1 MADLK
6 KLEQLLTDG
15 KISRREFIKRVSAL
29 GLMAAV
35 SPALLSSPAKAATPK
50 KGGHFIHAITG
61 GSTTDTLDPA
71 THTSSWNINVELQLR
86 NCLVEIDHN
95 FNPIPELAESWD
107 SSPDAKKWIFNL
119 RKGAEF
125 HNGKSLDAEDVIYS
139 LNHHRGKDS
148 KSAAKP
154 YLDPITSLKADG
166 KDKVVVELESGNA
179 DFPFLMSDYHL
190 AIFPAGTKGKEFEK
204 GIGTGGYTLE
214 VWEPGVTA
222 ITKRNP
228 NYWKEG
234 RAHFDKVETLH
245 IKDVNARTNAIKTGQ
260 IHFMERCERKTLHL
274 LKRVKG
280 IEIITVTGTK
290 HFTMP
295 MMTTIKPYDDNN
307 VRLAL
312 KYAAN
317 REEMLKR
324 ILGGYGE
331 TGNDHPIAS
340 VNRYY
345 NKNQKKREYDPD
357 KARFYMKKAGML
369 DHTFNLHTAE
379 AAFAGAD
386 DAAVLYQ
393 EHAKKAGIKI
403 KVVREPSDGYWSRV
417 WTVKEFCMCYWSGRP
432 SEDLMFSVA
441 YAAGA
446 PWNDTKWNN
455 KRFNELLVAAR
466 AELDDKKR
474 GQMYAEMQEICSFE
488 GGTIVPMFA
497 QIVEANSKKIA
508 HGPISAHMEADGQR
522 NAERWWFKS

>member
-1 MADLK
+1 MTR
-6 KLEQLLTDG
+6 LEHLENLLNEG
-15 KISRREFIKRVSAL
+15 KISRRQFLARAAAL
-29 GLMAAV
+29 GLSVAA
-35 SPALLSSPAKAATPK
+35 SPLLLSGKAEAATPK
-50 KGGHFIHAITG
+50 KGGHFIQAITG

-86 NCLVEIDHN
+86 NCLVEVDHN
-95 FNPIPELAESWD
+95 FKPVPELAESWE
-107 SSPDAKKWIFNL
+107 SSPDAKTWIFNL
-119 RKGAEF
+119 QKGAEF
-125 HNGKSLDAEDVIYS
+125 HDGKTLDAEDVIFS
-139 LNHHRGKDS
+139 LNHHRGEDS

-154 YLDPITSLKADG
+154 YLASIVNLKADG
-166 KDKVVVELESGNA
+166 KYRLIVELNAGNA
-179 DFPFLMSDYHL
+179 DFPFIMGDYHL
-190 AIFPAGTKGKEFEK
+190 AIFKAGTKGLEFEK
-204 GIGTGGYTLE
+204 GIGTGGYILE
-214 VWEPGVTA
+214 TWEPGVTA
-222 ITKRNP
+222 IARRNP

-234 RAHFDKVETLH
+234 RAHFDRVETLH

-260 IHFMERCERKTLHL
+260 IHYMERCERKTLHL

-280 IEIITVTGTK
+280 IEIIAVTGTK

-307 VRLAL
+307 VRLGL

-317 REEMLKR
+317 REEMLKT

-345 NKNQKKREYDPD
+345 NKNLKKREYDPD

-393 EHAKKAGIKI
+393 EQAKKAGIKI
-403 KVVREPSDGYWSRV
+403 NVVREPSDGYWSRV
-417 WTVKEFCMCYWSGRP
+417 WTVKEFVMCYWSGRP
-432 SEDLMFSVA
+432 AEDLMFSVA

-446 PWNDTKWNN
+446 PWNDTKWNH
-455 KRFNELLVAAR
+455 KHFNELLIAAR

-474 GQMYAEMQEICSFE
+474 AAMYGEMQEICSFE
-488 GGTIVPMFA
+488 GGTLVPMFA
-497 QIVEANSKKIA
+497 QIVEANSDKIA

-522 NAERWWFKS
+522 NAERWWFK